1 MRVTQHPTSSWGD
14 PAPPQ
19 RLGRYRVLQRVGE
32 GGMGVVHLAV
42 DDDSRA
48 VAMKVLRPHVA
59 ADPHARR
66 RLAREVATLQRV
78 RSPRVAEVIDADTEG
93 DQPYL
98 VTRFVPGQ
106 SLEERVRSGGPLPA
120 ERLADLGD
128 GLGEALAAIHAA
140 GVVHRDLK
148 PANVLLLD
156 DEPVVIDFGIAQ
168 VADDVRLTSAGLVM
182 GTPGYLSP
190 EVVAGH
196 GVGEPTDWWGWAAT
210 LAFAATGRPPFGTGP
225 VEAVLDRV
233 RRGDADL
240 DGVPAA
246 LLDAVRRALAVDP
259 DDRPPPGVLR
269 AAVASLRAGARAGGA
284 GVTRAVAAG
293 TSQPDADA
301 TQAVPADA
309 GAVRGDVLP
318 AADAATQ
325 AVPAEGGRRPD
336 AADAATQA
344 VPAEGGGRT
353 EMAEAPTQA
362 VPAEGGGRTEMAEAP
377 TQAVP
382 ANHSGP
388 PAQRPAEPPART
400 PATQPVAVAGGAT
413 AAHPAVSPAAAQPP
427 TPPPEPVTAPY
438 APVGPAGARP
448 QPPDAAAPRRAPTPG
463 AAPPGPAAPWQA
475 RPDAA
480 PPARR
485 TGRTGTI
492 AVAALT
498 LCLVAA
504 VVPVVAAGVGVAG
517 MVLARTVDRS
527 TVSLLRRRYERG
539 PRRGDGWLAAL
550 GSPFHLVAAAL
561 LSVPALLLPALVGVS
576 AAFASGW
583 LLSGGAPA
591 PGDSVPLA
599 VGSAAALAAAWWGP
613 GGGSVRRGSRTV
625 ARAVAPGPRAAQVTV
640 ALLLLVAVGAGL
652 VAYGGADPDWWP
664 LPGPPLG

>member
-1 MRVTQHPTSSWGD
+1 MAGVTQHPTSSWGD
-14 PAPPQ
+14 PTPRQ

-78 RSPRVAEVIDADTEG
+78 RSPWVAEVIDADTEG
-93 DQPYL
+93 DQPFL
-98 VTRFVPGQ
+98 VTRFVPGP
-106 SLEERVRSGGPLPA
+106 SLEERVRESGPLPP

-156 DEPVVIDFGIAQ
+156 DVPVVIDFGIAQ

-190 EVVAGH
+190 EVVAGS

-210 LAFAATGRPPFGTGP
+210 VAFAATGRPPFGGGP

-246 LLDAVRRALAVDP
+246 LLGAVRRALAVDP
-259 DDRPPPGVLR
+259 ADRPPPGVLR
-269 AAVASLRAGARAGGA
+269 AAVAALRAGVREGGA
-284 GVTRAVAAG
+284 QVTRAVAAG
-293 TSQPDADA
+293 ASAAETDA
-301 TQAVPADA
+301 TQAVPAGDA
-309 GAVRGDVLP
+309 TQAVPAEPGRRGVPADDATQALSADAVRGSAPAGDATRAVAVEPDRRP
-318 AADAATQ
+318 AAAEAATQ
-325 AVPAEGGRRPD
+325 AVPAARADSPRD
-336 AADAATQA
+336 AL
-344 VPAEGGGRT
+344 
-353 EMAEAPTQA
+353 
-362 VPAEGGGRTEMAEAP
+362 
-377 TQAVP
+377 
-382 ANHSGP
+382 
-388 PAQRPAEPPART
+388 
-400 PATQPVAVAGGAT
+400 ATQPVAVAGGAT
-413 AAHPAVSPAAAQPP
+413 VAHPESPSPAAAQRPAPP
-427 TPPPEPVTAPY
+427 REPATAPY
-438 APVGPAGARP
+438 APVGPA
-448 QPPDAAAPRRAPTPG
+448 QSPPPGPPAGAPRYAPTP
-463 AAPPGPAAPWQA
+463 AAPPSAAPWQA
-475 RPDAA
+475 RPEVPA
-480 PPARR
+480 PSWRPA
-485 TGRTGTI
+485 RTGTL

-504 VVPVVAAGVGVAG
+504 VVPVVAAAVGVAG

-539 PRRGDGWLAAL
+539 PRRGDRWLAAL
-550 GSPFHLVAAAL
+550 GSPFHLLAAAL
-561 LSVPALLLPALVGVS
+561 VSIPALVLPALVGVS
-576 AAFASGW
+576 AAFAAGW
-583 LLSGGAPA
+583 AVSGGVPV
-591 PGDSVPLA
+591 PGDPVPIA
-599 VGSAAALAAAWWGP
+599 VGSAVAVAVAWWGP

-625 ARAVAPGPRAAQVTV
+625 ARAVAPGQRAAQVTV
-640 ALLLLVAVGAGL
+640 ALLVLVAVGAGL
-652 VAYGGADPDWWP
+652 VVYGGADPDWWP